1 MRRSLIAGNR
11 GTDGHKGDWD
21 MMHRV
26 VRGLLTSASSAA
38 VTLLAVSQAHAQAQ
52 ERSNTHSA
60 AATSQDDQPAEAGQT
75 DRPKLE
81 DIVVTGERANRYGA
95 DTVQAGSF
103 RGARA
108 IDTPLTVSVIP
119 REVIDVQQAKTL
131 QDVLQNTA
139 GVTASQTAPT
149 VYSNLAIRG
158 INVENRGN
166 YRLNGS
172 LPIIN
177 LVSLPLEDKDRVE
190 ALKGASALYYGFTT
204 PSGIINLTMK
214 RPTKD
219 LLLAMDVSG
228 DTNGTIGGHVD
239 FGGTWG
245 IFGARINGV
254 IERPDSGIDHTRGR
268 RSLISGAFD
277 LKPADNLTITFDA
290 EHIYK
295 RVNEPGIY
303 RFILK
308 PASTA
313 ANPYPS
319 LNVPS
324 LIDPSTNFGPDW
336 AFNRAEETNLL
347 GAVNWR
353 ISPAWALTL
362 SGGTSTLNRDRH
374 FTTIDPNNPN
384 TAVPN
389 GPIGEYPLSVGYQ
402 PDYRARNRNLR
413 AELAGTFQTGPFV
426 HELLLGASQ
435 NLRKQDSSATV
446 QAQCL
451 YSATDRSLVGS
462 TFATT
467 AVAGTVRSI
476 CKQNIT
482 SPHDIPQLGEPLPTY
497 TSTEINDIGYYVF
510 DRVKFGEWLQVLGG
524 ARKSDYTEKNTTLG
538 TTTFK
543 AKPWSF
549 SYGAVVKPREWVSVY
564 GTYIEG
570 LEATPGAPTTAVNAG
585 AQLPATESKQ
595 HEAGIKIQPRKGLLL
610 QTAYFNIERA
620 STYVNGANVYV
631 QDGKAR
637 YKGVEISLT
646 GDITRLLSIYTSAVF
661 LNAKQVSG
669 APSSTSAS
677 GVFSPTVV
685 GRLIDNT
692 PKRTFSLSGNYRLT
706 AFGLDGASLNGG
718 VFYTGRRAVNAL
730 NQAFV
735 PGYTLINIGAGYELD
750 VANHPVTFRVNAENI
765 TGKRYWVSTG
775 SDLLAQGAP
784 STVKFALGTRF

>member
-1 MRRSLIAGNR
+1 
-11 GTDGHKGDWD
+11 
-21 MMHRV
+21 MHRV
-26 VRGLLTSASSAA
+26 VQGLLTSGSSAA
-38 VTLLAVSQAHAQAQ
+38 VVLLATAPVQAQ
-52 ERSNTHSA
+52 EQPSA
-60 AATSQDDQPAEAGQT
+60 AADIANSRDASSGRAQQSSEGPELA
-75 DRPKLE
+75 

-177 LVSLPLEDKDRVE
+177 LISLPLEDKDRVE

-214 RPTKD
+214 RPTQD
-219 LLLAMDVSG
+219 LLLALNMNA
-228 DTNGTIGGHVD
+228 DTNGTIGSHVD

-254 IERPDSGIDHTRGR
+254 LERPDSGIDNTRGR

-277 LKPADNLTITFDA
+277 LKPTGNLTISFDA

-295 RVNEPGIY
+295 RVNEPAIY

-308 PASTA
+308 PTPTI
-313 ANPYPS
+313 ANPYPTINIPT
-319 LNVPS
+319 LT
-324 LIDPSTNFGPDW
+324 DPTRNFGPDW
-336 AFNRAEETNLL
+336 ASNRAEETNLL

-353 ISPAWALTL
+353 ISRAWALTI
-362 SGGTSTLNRDRH
+362 SGGTSKLSRDRH
-374 FTTIDPNNPN
+374 FSTIDPNNPN
-384 TAVPN
+384 TNVAN
-389 GPIGEYPLSVGYQ
+389 GPVGEYPLTIGYQ
-402 PDYRARNRNLR
+402 PKYKAFNRNIR
-413 AELAGTFQTGPFV
+413 AELAGTFNTGPFV
-426 HELLLGASQ
+426 HEILIGASQ
-435 NLRKQDSSATV
+435 NLRRLDSSATV
-446 QAQCL
+446 QEQCL
-451 YSATDRSLVGS
+451 YSTTDRSLVGG
-462 TFATT
+462 TFSTT
-467 AVAGTVRSI
+467 ALPGTVRAI
-476 CKQNIT
+476 CKQSIAN
-482 SPHDIPQLGEPLPTY
+482 PHSLPQLSEPAPIY

-510 DRVKFGEWLQVLGG
+510 DRIKFGEWLQILGG

-549 SYGAVVKPREWVSVY
+549 SYGAVLKPRDWVSVY

-570 LEATPGAPTTAVNAG
+570 LEATPGAPLTALNLGV
-585 AQLPATESKQ
+585 QLPATESQ
-595 HEAGIKIQPRKGLLL
+595 QREAGIKIQPRKGLLL
-610 QTAYFNIERA
+610 QTAYFSIDRA
-620 STYVNGANVYV
+620 STYVNGANMYV
-631 QDGKAR
+631 QDGRAR
-637 YKGVEISLT
+637 YKGFEISLT
-646 GDITRLLSIYTSAVF
+646 GDLTPNLSVYTSAVF
-661 LNAKQVSG
+661 LDAKQISG
-669 APSSTSAS
+669 APSSTSGA
-677 GVFSPTVV
+677 GVFTPTIV
-685 GRLIDNT
+685 GRQIENT
-692 PKRTFSLSGNYRLT
+692 PKRTFSASGNYRL
-706 AFGLDGASLNGG
+706 AALGLDGLSVNGG
-718 VFYTGRRAVNAL
+718 VFYTGRRAVNVL

-735 PGYTLINIGAGYELD
+735 PGYTLVNLGAGYQTEM
-750 VANHPVTFRVNAENI
+750 AGRQITFRVNAENI
-765 TGKRYWVSTG
+765 TGKRYWASTG
-775 SDLLAQGAP
+775 ADLLAQGAP
-784 STVKFALGTRF
+784 STVKFSLGTRF